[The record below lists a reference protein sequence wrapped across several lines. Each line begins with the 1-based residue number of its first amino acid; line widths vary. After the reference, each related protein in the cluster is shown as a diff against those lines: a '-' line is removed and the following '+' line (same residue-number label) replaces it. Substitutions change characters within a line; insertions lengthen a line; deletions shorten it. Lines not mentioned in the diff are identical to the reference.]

1 MLYLLEI
8 ELQTVVSYC
17 VGIGHQTGSSA
28 GAVVTLTELVRIQ
41 LPTFNLHIPNVL
53 FTLYSLCV
61 VRRQGLPVQSSWSQM
76 CDYLTRTGITGYDC
90 QAQPSFLL

>member
-41 LPTFNLHIPNVL
+41 LPTFISSHPKCVIYIVLPVCGQETGSSCAVQLVPNV
-53 FTLYSLCV
+53 
-61 VRRQGLPVQSSWSQM
+61 
-76 CDYLTRTGITGYDC
+76 
-90 QAQPSFLL
+90 